1 MGLGM
6 NGIKFAVGTQPKIGK
21 RDEKEGNLKIMKR
34 MWARRVTS
42 FGPL

>member
-21 RDEKEGNLKIMKR
+21 RDEKEGNLRKNNEEN
-34 MWARRVTS
+34 V
-42 FGPL
+42 G